1 MKKTIVFSAPGK
13 IIISGEHAV
22 VYGYQALAA
31 AVDRRIKLTVSSKK
45 NGFDFR
51 FQSKVPSKLGLG
63 SSASMAV
70 LEAAGL
76 SMMIGNKK
84 LDKKAINEI
93 AYSLEKVAHGTP
105 SGMDNTIVVYGG
117 LLFYQKEK
125 GFEKLNLKKLPN
137 FLLVNTGK
145 PLENTERMVVGI
157 VGKKVKDKN
166 TRVINSLKEIG
177 RLPDKFIKTLKQEN
191 YKELKNLIT
200 KNERLL
206 EEIGVVGQ
214 KAKKI
219 IKQIEKLG
227 GAAKICGAGG
237 VKRGSGIA
245 LAYHKDLD
253 VVRSF
258 CKKNNLECFEV
269 ELGGEGLR
277 KEKKRL

>member
-253 VVRSF
+253 VVRRF
-258 CKKNNLECFEV
+258 CRKNNLECFEV